1 MMLTLIMISFQPL
14 NNILELHIRYLHSV
28 QMLKKEETFD
38 EVFISRTLSDLK
50 TKVFE
55 KAEKPSLQT
64 KVKCKLYYNEKSF
77 IAAPLLRLT
86 LFCDRSGLWP
96 GMRVGWGYGD
106 TVTPEV

>member
-1 MMLTLIMISFQPL
+1 MISFQPL

-55 KAEKPSLQT
+55 KAEKPSL
-64 KVKCKLYYNEKSF
+64 
-77 IAAPLLRLT
+77 
-86 LFCDRSGLWP
+86 
-96 GMRVGWGYGD
+96 
-106 TVTPEV
+106 